1 MLGVEERKGERREG
15 DKQIGGIQN
24 KLRWRHFFLSLVV
37 AAMPT
42 FLSELEEFVGGSTRP
57 THSVVSTMLT
67 YSTNAANRSAH

>member
-37 AAMPT
+37 AAN
-42 FLSELEEFVGGSTRP
+42 LSF
-57 THSVVSTMLT
+57 
-67 YSTNAANRSAH
+67 